1 MLYEEIYN
9 QLSQLVAERFDLEQE
24 DIKPETTFQHDLGA
38 DSLDIVE
45 LVMALEDQ
53 FGLQIDD
60 EDAEK
65 ILTVGDAAHY
75 IDEQRRSA

>member
-1 MLYEEIYN
+1 MSYEETYN
-9 QLSQLVAERFDLEQE
+9 QLSQLVAERFDLEQD

-75 IDEQRRSA
+75 IADQRRSA

>member
-1 MLYEEIYN
+1 MSYEEIYN
-9 QLSQLVAERFDLEQE
+9 QLSQLVAERFYLEQE

>member
-1 MLYEEIYN
+1 MSYEEIYN